1 MRRLRLSICV
11 AVLLISQACLARD
24 IAVIAHAANSS
35 AAVSSTDLQKLI
47 KTDGSRWPDGKKVT
61 IFLSNPASADGKL
74 VLQRLYK
81 LGPEEIKPFVDA
93 HKGSIMVLGSDE
105 MVLKA
110 VADNP
115 GAIGVVN
122 VYSITSAVKVLKV
135 DGKLPLEQGYLFHG
149 N

>member
-1 MRRLRLSICV
+1 V

-24 IAVIAHAANSS
+24 IAVIAHAGNSS
-35 AAVSSTDLQKLI
+35 SGVSSTDLQKLI
-47 KTDGSRWPDGKKVT
+47 KTDSSKWPDGKKVT
-61 IFLSNPASADGKL
+61 IFLSNPGSGDGKL

-81 LGPEEIKPFVDA
+81 LSPEEIKPFVDS
-93 HKGSIMVLGSDE
+93 HKSSIMVLGSDE
-105 MVLKA
+105 LVLNA
-110 VADNP
+110 VANNP

-122 VYSITSAVKVLKV
+122 VYSITSAVKVLKI